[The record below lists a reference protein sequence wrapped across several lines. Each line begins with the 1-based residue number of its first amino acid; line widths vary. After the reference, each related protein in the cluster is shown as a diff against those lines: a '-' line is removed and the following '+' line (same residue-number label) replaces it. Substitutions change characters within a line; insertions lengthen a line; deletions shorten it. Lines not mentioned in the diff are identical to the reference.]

1 MSKARYFFIVGLDK
15 EKLQPQQ
22 IPLFPNPKGERVRR
36 IWTVASSRGEALNK
50 IAARLRIPLQKIT
63 EKRAVIYIKQVKEIV
78 SSQSNPKP
86 RNGNARFKVKKE
98 EWREVNIGGDF
109 IEVQGKDKNGS
120 PTPVVFDKEL
130 NLKGNPPITKK
141 ERRICYKNAFLFL
154 QQKRRKSEKGGE
166 EKRKNLFSP
175 FH

>member
-50 IAARLRIPLQKIT
+50 VAARLRIPLQKIT

-78 SSQSNPKP
+78 SSSKP
-86 RNGNARFKVKKE
+86 RNARFKVKKE

-130 NLKGNPPITKK
+130 NMEGNPPITKK